1 VTNFFIKICSEK
13 TRKYE
18 DHARNKSKNTRIN
31 THIIRGA
38 HGLMDLKGSTGV
50 SRLLQMLGTT
60 SSDDLL
66 NRSLWSLWRLHD
78 RLNLLHRRFVGS
90 HSLSR
95 RSSGSIPL
103 WVLVV
108 AAKKTKGKRFHISR
122 KEESKYKI
130 TVELAKY
137 SRVQG
142 IEKFL
147 LVL

>member
-1 VTNFFIKICSEK
+1 MQGTK
-13 TRKYE
+13 
-18 DHARNKSKNTRIN
+18 AKNTRIN
-31 THIIRGA
+31 THIVGGA
-38 HGLMDLKGSTGV
+38 HGLMGLKGSTGV
-50 SRLLQMLGTT
+50 CQLIQMLGTT

-66 NRSLWSLWRLHD
+66 NRSLWSLWRLHH
-78 RLNLLHRRFVGS
+78 RVNLLQRRFVS
-90 HSLSR
+90 SYCLSR

-103 WVLVV
+103 RVLVV
-108 AAKKTKGKRFHISR
+108 AAKKTKGKRLHISR

-130 TVELAKY
+130 KIELAKY